1 MGIRIWITRSLTVQG
16 FNTPLQGGASKF
28 YHLMLLSS
36 HRLSARYL
44 YRFGFLKNTCDRLC
58 NRRRG
63 LSIICAT
70 GEGAWVFEG
79 LKLLIVCQYLF
90 NSFNIGY

>member
-1 MGIRIWITRSLTVQG
+1 MGIRIWITRSLTIQG

-44 YRFGFLKNTCDRLC
+44 YRFGFFKKYMRATVQPEKGFEYHLC
-58 NRRRG
+58 NWRGGLGLRR
-63 LSIICAT
+63 S
-70 GEGAWVFEG
+70 E
-79 LKLLIVCQYLF
+79 IVDSMPIF
-90 NSFNIGY
+90 I